1 MVSSRHRL
9 ELEFEERLLFHK
21 ISYNSWGLPL
31 RLLHSPLQDNTTI
44 FLMILQS
51 MLIFAKLEGHLDA
64 WPWFSIFAPVWIFDV
79 LAFICC
85 VIWFYFLAKSLM
97 PKDYAEVCL
106 SGWLKDVLEAV
117 QLGHSWFDYM
127 LFAIASTL
135 LFVIFPVLLTLQL
148 DVFLGLYFIDGGNG
162 ASSNTTF
169 VGASLPSAF
178 SPSSLLSFRAS
189 WTGIFACPTV
199 AALIVLRM
207 LQKRFAFCR
216 RNRRFYRLGIAFF
229 LFILTTCA
237 IIFTTF
243 AGLHLDNLMPS
254 WWSWWHTAIPLWVA
268 AGVGFVMIGGGF
280 NLAQRTSWW
289 RRLQNTPY
297 SMTRAPLIGLM
308 VIFVALLIH
317 RAEMDAT
324 PLKKVDLPHASP
336 LSTLPST
343 TIHPFNAP
351 NMATST
357 SPSPPSILKNLHLDY
372 YSIDTASSQVIY
384 GPHASNSYLTQQND
398 KSFMF
403 PFSFLFGLEAVLV
416 LYWVQD
422 LVDFGGHKH
431 YAVRKQFNFS
441 LSDSSRQLESTDGL
455 LDPQDILLQ
464 I

>member
-1 MVSSRHRL
+1 MTI
-9 ELEFEERLLFHK
+9 LL
-21 ISYNSWGLPL
+21 L
-31 RLLHSPLQDNTTI
+31 
-44 FLMILQS
+44 ILQS
-51 MLIFAKLEGHLDA
+51 ILVFAKLEGLLDA

-79 LAFICC
+79 LFFICC

-97 PKDYAEVCL
+97 PKDYAEICL

-135 LFVIFPVLLTLQL
+135 SFLIFPLLLTLQL
-148 DVFLGLYFIDGGNG
+148 DVFSGLYFIDNVANG
-162 ASSNTTF
+162 ASSNFTF
-169 VGASLPSAF
+169 MNTALPSVFA
-178 SPSSLLSFRAS
+178 SSSLLSFRVS
-189 WTGIFACPTV
+189 WSGILACPAM
-199 AALIVLRM
+199 AAMIVLHM

-216 RNRRFYRLGIAFF
+216 RNRRYYRLGIAFF
-229 LFILTTCA
+229 LFILTICA
-237 IIFTTF
+237 VVFTTF
-243 AGLHLDNLMPS
+243 AGLHLDKSPLLPG
-254 WWSWWHTAIPLWVA
+254 WWSWWHTAIPLWIA

-317 RAEMDAT
+317 RAELYSVSQKRALDI
-324 PLKKVDLPHASP
+324 ASP
-336 LSTLPST
+336 ISS
-343 TIHPFNAP
+343 
-351 NMATST
+351 
-357 SPSPPSILKNLHLDY
+357 SP
-372 YSIDTASSQVIY
+372 DTASSPLSSVIE
-384 GPHASNSYLTQQND
+384 GITTASPSHSSASTPSIPTSSHASPHPSVHSPIPTIPSTGARESHSSLSPPKLPSDVTNFYLHQQSDN
-398 KSFMF
+398 SFMF

-431 YAVRKQFNFS
+431 YAVRKQFQFS
-441 LSDSSRQLESTDGL
+441 LSDSSKQLEATEGL
-455 LDPQDILLQ
+455 LDPQDFLVQ